1 LTRLNRACAAIVLS
15 AALVM
20 ASALPAG
27 AAAAPRQPL
36 TQPSRMSAG
45 VYFERAQT
53 VSPVLQRKLRRNP
66 LRASIAS
73 GTDTGTITITGGLA
87 PFTVAL
93 VMESGAEEIVY
104 TGTSRT
110 AEVPL
115 LPGKTDFRVTDTYG
129 GGFSASALGDV
140 VFWVTD
146 NTSRSVQKF
155 EAAANTVT
163 VDVTVRGAETTAA
176 VKLANVSVRPSDDHV
191 FLVFSD
197 EVSGTEN
204 NRLIELAP
212 DGSFVGTIAVP
223 GCYKIQDATFDGN
236 DNIYVLDRGF
246 GSGAGNRVNIVKLNR
261 TGSVVATMATTLPS
275 SGISYPM
282 ANLTNMI
289 EYHSGMKR
297 LVARINSATFAI
309 VAPNNMTID
318 SYRYSGDYAYTCMA
332 LDLTAGSLYTG
343 GAGFNRPAFFGLQPN
358 FLSSQ
363 IYEDASVLTSPTP
376 HTWSVEP
383 ALPVITDIAVDS
395 TRYVYTIQRDMAAAI
410 TRAYC
415 YNPGADPSLG
425 PAKTV
430 DLPYGNKI
438 SVVR

>member
-1 LTRLNRACAAIVLS
+1 LTRLTRACAAIALAATLVL
-15 AALVM
+15 AAAV
-20 ASALPAG
+20 PAG
-27 AAAAPRQPL
+27 AAAPVRR
-36 TQPSRMSAG
+36 QPSRSAG
-45 VYFERAQT
+45 VSA
-53 VSPVLQRKLRRNP
+53 SPYSGTTQAPSALFLRKLRRNP
-66 LRASIAS
+66 LRASIQS

-87 PFTVAL
+87 PFTVSL
-93 VMESGAEEIVY
+93 VMESGAEQVVY
-104 TGTSRT
+104 MGTSRT

-146 NTSRSVQKF
+146 NASRSVQKY
-155 EAAANTVT
+155 EAAADTVT
-163 VDVTVRGAETTAA
+163 VNVTVRGAETTAA

-212 DGSFVGTIAVP
+212 DGSVVGTIAVP

-246 GSGAGNRVNIVKLNR
+246 GSGAGNRVNIVKLNQ
-261 TGSVVATMATTLPS
+261 TGSVVATMATTLPN
-275 SGISYPM
+275 SGIGYPM

-289 EYHSGMKR
+289 EYHAGMKR
-297 LVARINSATFAI
+297 LVARINAATFAI
-309 VAPNNMTID
+309 VASNNMTVD

-343 GAGFNRPAFFGLQPN
+343 GTGFNRPSFFGMQPD
-358 FLSSQ
+358 FLSNA

-383 ALPVITDIAVDS
+383 TLPVITDIAVDS
-395 TRYVYTIQRDMAAAI
+395 TGYVYTIQRDMAAAI

-430 DLPYGNKI
+430 DLPWGNKI